1 MAAGDAAVPVVELS
15 YRRLSDMAGAQVDT
29 IRERLPHLGLDIE
42 HEEGDV
48 VRVEY
53 SPNRPD
59 YSTEY
64 GIGLGLQGILGNETG
79 IIPLR
84 MKPPR
89 WSIQVD
95 DSVAGVRGAVT
106 GVLATGGALDG
117 HSLKQIIAM
126 QEDIH
131 QGLGRG
137 RRRVAIGIHDAG
149 RMEPPISYTTV
160 TGEHSFTP
168 LEHTQEMPI
177 LDIMRET
184 KQGMRYGGLVSG
196 QRYPVIMDN
205 TGRVASMPP
214 VINSAHTA
222 ISEDTGGIFVDI
234 TGHHTMDVERALAV
248 VCITLQAAGFA
259 LERVSVSGAGNRTP
273 PLDEREMSVGLDM
286 INGTLGLGMSAG
298 EAAACMERSRLGAHP
313 NGDTIR
319 CVIPPYRFDIMGPMD
334 LVEEAALGYGID
346 RMEPVP
352 PPGRPPGRAHHTTIQ
367 LAALDRIMTGL
378 GYMQTASPVLAG
390 EDAMV
395 RAGMGG
401 GMRVANPKSGAHTML
416 RTSLLPGLL
425 DTLGRNVHEPYPHR
439 LYETGRVF
447 ERYGTVVES
456 LRLGCVTAHK
466 DASYSEIKST
476 LHAVLRRGL
485 GLEDISTPPADGP
498 TYQPGRAADIWAGGR
513 QVGTLGEVSGD
524 ILRAFRLREHT
535 RVAAF
540 EVDVELIFGG
550 LADKGA
556 P

>member
-1 MAAGDAAVPVVELS
+1 MPVVELS
-15 YRRLSDMAGAQVDT
+15 YRRLSGMTGAQVDT

-64 GIGLGLQGILGNETG
+64 GIGLGLQGILGMETG
-79 IIPLR
+79 IIPTR
-84 MKPPR
+84 MGPPK
-89 WSIQVD
+89 WSIRAD
-95 DSVAGVRGAVT
+95 DSVTGVRGAVT
-106 GVLATGGALDG
+106 GVRATGGTLDV
-117 HSLKQIIAM
+117 HSLKQIIVM

-137 RRRVAIGIHDAG
+137 RRKVAIGIHDADK
-149 RMEPPISYTTV
+149 MEPPISYTTV
-160 TGEHSFTP
+160 TGEHSFVP
-168 LEHTQEMPI
+168 LEHTREMSI
-177 LDIMRET
+177 LDIIRET
-184 KQGMRYGGLVSG
+184 KQGIRYGGLVSG
-196 QRYPVIMDN
+196 ERYPVIMD
-205 TGRVASMPP
+205 GAERVASMPP

-222 ISEDTGGIFVDI
+222 ITEGTGDIFVDV
-234 TGHHTMDVERALAV
+234 TGHHTADVERALAV

-259 LERVSVSGAGNRTP
+259 LERVTVSGAGNRTP
-273 PLDEREMSVGLDM
+273 PLDEQEMSVGLDA
-286 INGTLGLGMSAG
+286 INGTLGLEMTAG
-298 EAAACMERSRLGAHP
+298 EAAACMERSRLEARP
-313 NGDTIR
+313 DGDQIR
-319 CVIPPYRFDIMGPMD
+319 CTIPPYRFDIMGPMD

-378 GYMQTASPVLAG
+378 GYTQTASPVLAG
-390 EDAMV
+390 EDAME
-395 RAGMGG
+395 RAGGGG

-416 RTSLLPGLL
+416 RTSMLPGLL

-447 ERYGTVVES
+447 ERYGTAAES

-476 LHAVLRRGL
+476 LHAALRRGL
-485 GLEDISTPPADGP
+485 GLEDVSTPPASGP
-498 TYQPGRAADIWAGGR
+498 VYQPGRAADIWSGGR
-513 QVGTLGEVSGD
+513 RVGMLGEVSGD
-524 ILRAFRLREHT
+524 VLRAFKLREHT
-535 RVAAF
+535 RVAAL
-540 EVDVELIFGG
+540 ELDVELIFGG
-550 LADKGA
+550 LVGKGA

>member
-1 MAAGDAAVPVVELS
+1 MPVVELS

-42 HEEGDV
+42 YEEGDA

-64 GIGLGLQGILGNETG
+64 GIGLGLQGILGRETG
-79 IIPLR
+79 IMPMR
-84 MKPPR
+84 MGPPR
-89 WSIQVD
+89 WSIRAD

-106 GVLATGGALDG
+106 GVRATGGTLDG

-137 RRRVAIGIHDAG
+137 RRRVAIGIHDAD
-149 RMEPPISYTTV
+149 RMEPPVSYTTV
-160 TGEHSFTP
+160 TGEHAFTP
-168 LEHTQEMPI
+168 LEHTKDMSI
-177 LDIMRET
+177 LDIMRHT

-196 QRYPVIMDN
+196 ERYPVIMDGA
-205 TGRVASMPP
+205 GRVASMPP

-222 ISEDTGGIFVDI
+222 VTEGTGDIFVDV
-234 TGHHTMDVERALAV
+234 TGHHTVDVERALAV

-259 LERVSVSGAGNRTP
+259 LEGVAVSGAGNRTP
-273 PLDEREMSVGLDM
+273 PLDEREMSVGLDR
-286 INGTLGLGMSAG
+286 INGTLGLGMTAI

-313 NGDTIR
+313 DGDQIR
-319 CVIPPYRFDIMGPMD
+319 CTIPPYRFDIMGPMD

-352 PPGRPPGRAHHTTIQ
+352 PPGRPPGRAHRTTLQ

-378 GYMQTASPVLAG
+378 GYTQTASPVLAG
-390 EDAMV
+390 EDAMS

-425 DTLGRNVHEPYPHR
+425 ETLGRNVHEPYPHR

-447 ERYGTVVES
+447 QRYGTAAES
-456 LRLGCVTAHK
+456 LRLGCVAAHK
-466 DASYSEIKST
+466 DASYSEIKSA

-485 GLEDISTPPADGP
+485 GLEDVSTPPAGGP
-498 TYQPGRAADIWAGGR
+498 AYQPGRAAEIWSGGR
-513 QVGTLGEVSGD
+513 RVGTLGEVSGD
-524 ILRAFRLREHT
+524 VLRAFRLREHT

-550 LADKGA
+550 SVGKGA

>member
-1 MAAGDAAVPVVELS
+1 MPVVELS
-15 YRRLSDMAGAQVDT
+15 YQGLSGMTGAHIDT

-42 HEEGDV
+42 HEDGDA

-64 GIGLGLQGILGNETG
+64 GIGLGLQGILGRETG

-84 MKPPR
+84 VAPPK
-89 WSIQVD
+89 WSIRAD

-106 GVLATGGALDG
+106 GVRATGGTLDG
-117 HSLKQIIAM
+117 HSLRQIISM

-149 RMEPPISYTTV
+149 RMKPPISYTTV
-160 TGEHSFTP
+160 DGEHAFTP
-168 LEHTQEMPI
+168 LEHNREMSI

-184 KQGMRYGGLVSG
+184 KQGVRYGGLVSG
-196 QRYPVIMDN
+196 ERYPVIMDG

-222 ISEDTGGIFVDI
+222 ITEGTRDMFVDI
-234 TGHHTMDVERALAV
+234 TGHRTIDVERALAV

-259 LERVSVSGAGNRTP
+259 LECVGVSGAGNRTP
-273 PLDEREMSVGLDM
+273 PLDERGMSVGLDM
-286 INGTLGLGMSAG
+286 INGTLGLAMTAG
-298 EAAACMERSRLGAHP
+298 EATACMGRSRLGAHP
-313 NGDTIR
+313 DGDMIR

-352 PPGRPPGRAHHTTIQ
+352 PPGRPPGRAHHTTVQ

-378 GYMQTASPVLAG
+378 GYTQAASPVLAG
-390 EDAMV
+390 EGAMAM
-395 RAGMGG
+395 AGMGG

-425 DTLGRNVHEPYPHR
+425 DILGRNVHEPYPHR

-447 ERYGTVVES
+447 ERHGTAAES

-476 LHAVLRRGL
+476 IHAMLRRGL
-485 GLEDISTPPADGP
+485 GLEGVSTPPASGP
-498 TYQPGRAADIWAGGR
+498 AYQPGRTAAIWAGGR
-513 QVGTLGEVSGD
+513 RVGILGEVSGD
-524 ILRAFRLREHT
+524 ILRVFRLREHT

-540 EVDVELIFGG
+540 EMDVELIFGG
-550 LADKGA
+550 LEGKGA
-556 P
+556 L